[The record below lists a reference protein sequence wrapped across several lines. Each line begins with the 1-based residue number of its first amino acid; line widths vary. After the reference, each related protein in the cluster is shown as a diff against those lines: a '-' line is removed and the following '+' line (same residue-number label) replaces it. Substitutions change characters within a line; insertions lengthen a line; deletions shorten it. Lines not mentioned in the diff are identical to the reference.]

1 MFSKFRQIV
10 SVLLV
15 AGTLQ
20 ISAIASGGLM
30 GKLRTRNNKPV
41 LVNLNKASSGTTI
54 LSGSRIQCPEKIGAT
69 VDLGVLGRLDIAP
82 KADLTLNFA
91 AGNITV
97 QLNSGYVVLTTN
109 KGITGRVTTS
119 EGAVFATDPS
129 KVSSVVARTKDAQG
143 PETSVLVG
151 AGAGG
156 LGAGG
161 TAGVAGAGAAVA
173 GGAAA
178 ATSSGRGSDLS
189 TDNPRRP

>member
-1 MFSKFRQIV
+1 MFSRIGQAV
-10 SVLLV
+10 TLLLI
-15 AGTLQ
+15 AGTMQ
-20 ISAIASGGLM
+20 ISAIAGGGLM
-30 GKLRTRNNKPV
+30 GKLRTRNNKPI
-41 LVNLNKASSGTTI
+41 LVNLNKATTGTTV

-69 VDLGVLGRLDIAP
+69 IDLGVLGRLDIAP
-82 KADLTLNFA
+82 KADLTLKFA
-91 AGNITV
+91 PGEITV

-109 KGITGRVTTS
+109 KGISGSVTTS

-156 LGAGG
+156 LGAGS

-173 GGAAA
+173 GGATAV
-178 ATSSGRGSDLS
+178 TSGRGSDLS
-189 TDNPRRP
+189 TDNPRKP

>member
-1 MFSKFRQIV
+1 
-10 SVLLV
+10 
-15 AGTLQ
+15 
-20 ISAIASGGLM
+20 M

-82 KADLTLNFA
+82 QTDLTLNFL
-91 AGNITV
+91 AGEIRV
-97 QLNSGYVVLTTN
+97 QLNLGYVVLTTN
-109 KGITGRVTTS
+109 KGISGTVTTS
-119 EGAVFATDPS
+119 EGTVFVTDPS
-129 KVSSVVARTKDAQG
+129 KVSSVVARTRDAQG

-161 TAGVAGAGAAVA
+161 TAGVAGAEAAVV
-173 GGAAA
+173 GGAT
-178 ATSSGRGSDLS
+178 ATTSNGRGSDLS
-189 TDNPRRP
+189 TDNPRKP

>member
-1 MFSKFRQIV
+1 MFLKLAQAV
-10 SVLLV
+10 VLLV
-15 AGTLQ
+15 IAGSLQ
-20 ISAIASGGLM
+20 TSATAGGGLM
-30 GKLRTRNNKPV
+30 GKLRTRGNKPV
-41 LVNLNKASSGTTI
+41 LVNLTKASTGTTV

-82 KADLTLNFA
+82 KTDLMLTFVT
-91 AGNITV
+91 GEVTV

-109 KGITGRVTTS
+109 KGITGKVTTS
-119 EGAVFATDPS
+119 EGTVFATDPS

-161 TAGVAGAGAAVA
+161 TAGVAGAGAAVV
-173 GGAAA
+173 GGATA
-178 ATSSGRGSDLS
+178 ATSGRGSDLS
-189 TDNPRRP
+189 TDNPRKP